1 MAPLARWRTVFEVAP
16 AGWMM
21 DRVGRGLVPVERP
34 PASIPRTG
42 AELLEWRTARG
53 WSQRAAAGRLGVGQS
68 TLSNAEAK
76 LEAALSDRVVEALKR
91 LRGGSRVIRFR
102 GGSPPG

>member
-1 MAPLARWRTVFEVAP
+1 
-16 AGWMM
+16 MM

-53 WSQRAAAGRLGVGQS
+53 WSQGAAARRLGVSQQA
-68 TLSNAEAK
+68 LSKAEAN
-76 LEAALSDRVVEALKR
+76 AAGELGAGVRDALKQ
-91 LRGGSRVIRFR
+91 LAVTTKR